1 MFIPVI
7 ICCPHFHHLKSWI
20 IKWLLNWSL
29 GPSWWQGAVRSCL
42 AEGRCAADGRMACAP
57 VVLGQRRLTEGKQ
70 ASCWEVS
77 GQRRACSRAA
87 DRTARHRGGSA
98 LINEGIWKTISGS
111 RFAFNYLINQNSF
124 NSMCSTLCTKMS
136 VEALRIRAGTARLS
150 TREKRGGLVYKIRTP
165 FLIPL

>member
-29 GPSWWQGAVRSCL
+29 GPSQWHGAVRSCL
-42 AEGRCAADGRMACAP
+42 AQGRCAADGRMACAP
-57 VVLGQRRLTEGKQ
+57 VVLGRQRLTEGKQ

-77 GQRRACSRAA
+77 GRRRACSRAA
-87 DRTARHRGGSA
+87 DRAARHHGASA

-124 NSMCSTLCTKMS
+124 NSMCSALCTKMPA
-136 VEALRIRAGTARLS
+136 EAFCIRAGTACLS
-150 TREKRGGLVYKIRTP
+150 TGGKSSL
-165 FLIPL
+165 

>member
-7 ICCPHFHHLKSWI
+7 ICCPHFHYLKSWI

-29 GPSWWQGAVRSCL
+29 GPSQWHGVVRSCL

-57 VVLGQRRLTEGKQ
+57 VVLGQQRLTEGKQ

-77 GQRRACSRAA
+77 GRRRACSRAA
-87 DRTARHRGGSA
+87 DRAARHRGASA

-124 NSMCSTLCTKMS
+124 NSMCSALCTKMPA
-136 VEALRIRAGTARLS
+136 EAFCIGAVTACLS
-150 TREKRGGLVYKIRTP
+150 TGGESSL
-165 FLIPL
+165 